1 MKNFAMAILA
11 YGRPVICSEYLARGG
26 AYKGTFENTLP
37 FMKQYRIGAINWGLV
52 WGKTNTIWPW
62 GSVLQMILAVRF
74 MSILAKPEYWF
85 HDILYPD
92 GTPRYPE
99 EVEFLHKI
107 IGVTDNGEQ

>member
-1 MKNFAMAILA
+1 MWSYKEGLVIGAGLLVIGILLQMA
-11 YGRPVICSEYLARGG
+11 V
-26 AYKGTFENTLP
+26 
-37 FMKQYRIGAINWGLV
+37 GAINWGLV

-62 GSVLQMILAVRF
+62 GSTAGT
-74 MSILAKPEYWF
+74 PEPEAWF

-107 IGVTDNGEQ
+107 IGVDDNGE